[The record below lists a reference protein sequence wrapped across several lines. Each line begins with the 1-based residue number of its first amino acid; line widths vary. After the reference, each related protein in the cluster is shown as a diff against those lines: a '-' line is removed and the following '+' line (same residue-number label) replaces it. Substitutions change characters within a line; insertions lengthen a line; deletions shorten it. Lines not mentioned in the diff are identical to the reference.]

1 MGSKI
6 SAKTGKADKTSKLN
20 SKNAAK
26 AGKKSSLTYVV
37 VGVAVLVG
45 GFLAYRYLGQAG
57 GQGGQVRAAPAP
69 AMRF

>member
-26 AGKKSSLTYVV
+26 AGKKSSLTYLV
-37 VGVAVLVG
+37 VGAAVLVG
-45 GFLAYRYLGQAG
+45 GFLAYRYIAKTDG
-57 GQGGQVRAAPAP
+57 GSAVGAPTP